1 MAIAVTHNV
10 VVATANDA
18 GYEVSRNAWNDGH
31 ALSMATSR
39 VLGRTTSGAGAVEE
53 LKGMWVEV
61 SRATA
66 SNSTSIDF
74 TGIDSTA
81 DEWMVAMYNVLP
93 ATDGDFFGMRTS
105 TNGGSSYDAGGS
117 DYNGQTISGADPSIT
132 ANQPASSDGIYLSTD
147 GVGTASN
154 ETGYQGEIFITT
166 PTSAQYCQVFFE
178 AAYIESTS
186 GGIVQDDGYWR
197 RLTAADVDAVRFYFE
212 SGNIASGTFVLYKR
226 LK

>member
-18 GYEVSRNAWNDGH
+18 GYEVSKNAWNDGH

-39 VLGRTTSGAGAVEE
+39 VLGRTTAGTGAAEE

-66 SNSTSIDF
+66 SSSATIDF

-81 DEWMVAMYNVLP
+81 DEWLLSIINAVP
-93 ATDGDFFGMRTS
+93 ATDGGQLDLRTS
-105 TNGGSSYDAGGS
+105 SNGGSSYDSSAS
-117 DYNGQTISGADPSIT
+117 DYTSVALFTDQTAPF
-132 ANQPASSDGIYLSTD
+132 TD
-147 GVGTASN
+147 YAATDTKFRLGVLNAGNASN
-154 ETGYQGEIFITT
+154 ETGVQANIRITT
-166 PTSAQYCQVFFE
+166 PSLAQYCVLYAEVCIVDDAGAPCFGFV
-178 AAYIESTS
+178 S
-186 GGIVQDDGYWR
+186 GR
-197 RLTAADVDAVRFYFE
+197 RNSAADVDAVRVYFDT
-212 SGNIASGTFVLYKR
+212 GNITSGTFVLYKR